1 MTTFIP
7 AYPRIEAI
15 LRRDGTGELTLNGTS
30 RQLTASTVEQLRAG
44 IITRCAATAATL
56 RRPVRVH
63 VSDVEANYNLAI
75 HPDCFVQELA
85 PDGTVQ
91 DLDPT
96 APRYVG
102 AAACRICGDEVP
114 LNLTRCPNCGTS
126 DPHDVST
133 PASSAE
139 SLDEDSAPAIAD
151 TGEVATDLLSRWTDA
166 AAMPSATPADAAPVD
181 DAALTPSPSLAP
193 EVELTVLRARSTP
206 PTLIFSTGQVLTV
219 ATSVLVGRRP
229 KADASETVAVL
240 FSIEDPDRTVSRTH
254 FRADWREGCL
264 TVTDR
269 GSANGLTSDGGDVL
283 EPGKPVELRNGER
296 ITMGD
301 LSFIVQVTS

>member
-30 RQLTASTVEQLRAG
+30 RQLVASTVEQLRAG

-75 HPDCFVQELA
+75 HPDCLVQELA

-96 APRYVG
+96 VPRYVG
-102 AAACRICGDEVP
+102 AAPCRICGDEVP

-126 DPHDVST
+126 DPHDVTVGPES
-133 PASSAE
+133 PAE
-139 SLDEDSAPAIAD
+139 SLDESNDASAAA

-166 AAMPSATPADAAPVD
+166 AAMPAATPADAAPVD
-181 DAALTPSPSLAP
+181 EAAFTPSFAP
-193 EVELTVLRARSTP
+193 EVEVTVLRVRRTP
-206 PTLIFSTGQVLTV
+206 PTLMFSNGQVLTI
-219 ATSVLVGRRP
+219 ASSVLVGRNPRP
-229 KADASETVAVL
+229 DADETVAAL
-240 FSIEDPDRTVSRTH
+240 FSIEDPERSVSRTH
-254 FRADWREGCL
+254 FRADWRESCL
-264 TVTDR
+264 TVIDR
-269 GSANGLTSDGGDVL
+269 GSANTLTRDGGAVL
-283 EPGKPVELRNGER
+283 EPGKPFELRNGEC
-296 ITMGD
+296 IFMGD